1 MRIAEVTAN
10 SNDAKRLLFH
20 IYKGENLD

>member
-10 SNDAKRLLFH
+10 SNDAKRLFFH
-20 IYKGENLD
+20 IYKDGNLD

>member
-10 SNDAKRLLFH
+10 SNDAKRLFFY
-20 IYKGENLD
+20 IYKDGNLD